1 MVDFRG
7 GSGRSEDGAD
17 ARSLALRGGE
27 GKKALGARE
36 SSRVSSA
43 VSLWRPGEV
52 VPARVS
58 RERLETLSREDGRT
72 EREGG
77 TAGA

>member
-1 MVDFRG
+1 M
-7 GSGRSEDGAD
+7 AP
-17 ARSLALRGGE
+17 RGGE
-27 GKKALGARE
+27 GKKALGAGA
-36 SSRVSSA
+36 SSRLSSA

-52 VPARVS
+52 VPERVL
-58 RERLETLSREDGRT
+58 RERLETLSREDGRA